1 LKFLLTMHIN
11 DNPNPHHVPITA
23 GAETAKKLSL
33 NKKQLAM
40 FLIPIACLIG
50 IGIFGVMGGF
60 ISTGQSNSADSTHL
74 DLTPPEAKLKNQ
86 KGDEKYDKDFTPSD
100 LSPNRSGT
108 NALDQHAAQNTEMLT
123 GQNPTQ
129 RLGTNEYLTE
139 NDLREI
145 EQRNNKLKYASPTE
159 QKQFQKRQFT
169 KQSQRQLREQQ
180 RVLNTM
186 YRSPKSKEQLTE
198 ERQDQADRDF
208 NRHATEAVLRQIEMA
223 NQRNMGGQTEGG
235 ASPILSAEPLMSK
248 EYLTLKKAYGGQ
260 LPAEYRTLFK
270 KEIEAENKGLLKN
283 EAEEPT
289 TLILTE
295 TEKRTTNG
303 FYGANSAK
311 ASPKS
316 ARTNNTAI
324 EAAIHGDGDKVVVEN
339 GSTLKIRLTET
350 VQLLLNGERV
360 TLPAHTLLAGTCQI
374 NGERISV
381 TISSIRLGATLYQTN
396 LTVYDLDGRAGLY
409 VPKIREKNIMANSLG
424 QSAQTAVASPSF
436 FIQQGSLGQQVGT
449 QMALQAGNSIFSGV
463 RAYAQAKIAN
473 VKVTVKPNYKILLK
487 PTERGSSFGTINE

>member
-1 LKFLLTMHIN
+1 MN
-11 DNPNPHHVPITA
+11 DNSNSHHVPMTA

-60 ISTGQSNSADSTHL
+60 ISTGQSTSADSTHL
-74 DLTPPEAKLKNQ
+74 DLAPPEAKLKNG
-86 KGDEKYDKDFTPSD
+86 KGDDKYDNGFTPSD

-108 NALDQHAAQNTEMLT
+108 DALDQHAAKNTEMLT

-129 RLGTNEYLTE
+129 RLGSNEFLTE
-139 NDLREI
+139 KDLQEI
-145 EQRNNKLKYASPTE
+145 EQRNSSSKFMTPIE
-159 QKQFQKRQFT
+159 QKEFQKRQFSN
-169 KQSQRQLREQQ
+169 QNQRQLREQQ
-180 RVLNTM
+180 RVLKTM
-186 YRSPKSKEQLTE
+186 YRSPKSREQLTE
-198 ERQDQADRDF
+198 ERQDQSDRDF
-208 NRHATEAVLRQIEMA
+208 NRRATETVLRQIEMA
-223 NQRNMGGQTEGG
+223 NQINTSGQTESGT
-235 ASPILSAEPLMSK
+235 SPTLSAEPLMSK

-283 EAEEPT
+283 EIEEPS
-289 TLILTE
+289 TLILSE
-295 TEKRTTNG
+295 TEKRAANG
-303 FYGANSAK
+303 FYGANNEK
-311 ASPKS
+311 ADSKS
-316 ARTNNTAI
+316 RRTNNTAI
-324 EAAIHGDGDKVVVEN
+324 EAVIHGDGDKVVVEN
-339 GSTLKIRLTET
+339 GSTLKIRLTQT

-381 TISSIRLGATLYQTN
+381 TISSIRLGAALYQTN
-396 LTVYDLDGRAGLY
+396 LTAYDLDGRAGLY

-463 RAYAQAKIAN
+463 RAYTQAKLAN
-473 VKVTVKPNYKILLK
+473 VKVTIKPNYKILLK
-487 PTERGSSFGTINE
+487 PSERGSSLGTINE

>member
-1 LKFLLTMHIN
+1 MHMN
-11 DNPNPHHVPITA
+11 DNPNPHHVSMTA

-60 ISTGQSNSADSTHL
+60 ISTGQSTSADSTHL
-74 DLTPPEAKLKNQ
+74 DLAPPEAKLKDE
-86 KGDEKYDKDFTPSD
+86 KGDEKYDKEFTPSD

-169 KQSQRQLREQQ
+169 KQNQRQLREQQ

-186 YRSPKSKEQLTE
+186 YRSTKSKEQLTE

-208 NRHATEAVLRQIEMA
+208 NRRATETVLRQIEMA
-223 NQRNMGGQTEGG
+223 NQRNMGAQTEGG
-235 ASPILSAEPLMSK
+235 ASPTLSAEPLMSK

-283 EAEEPT
+283 EAEESA

-311 ASPKS
+311 PNSKS

-324 EAAIHGDGDKVVVEN
+324 EAVIHGDGDKVVVEN

-360 TLPAHTLLAGTCQI
+360 TLPAHTLLAGTCQM

-381 TISSIRLGATLYQTN
+381 TISNIRLGATLYQTN

>member
-1 LKFLLTMHIN
+1 MHIN